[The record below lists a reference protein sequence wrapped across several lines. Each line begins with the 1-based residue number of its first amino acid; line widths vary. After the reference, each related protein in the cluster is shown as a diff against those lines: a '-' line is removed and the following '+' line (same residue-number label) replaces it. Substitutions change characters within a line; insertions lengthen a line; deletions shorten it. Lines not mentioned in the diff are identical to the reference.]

1 MKLLTLIIT
10 TSVVVVIAFEYK
22 LCESCIIRTAA
33 IKGLGV
39 LLVSRLY
46 FHQHAACIF
55 SHALKQLVL
64 FMLPPFPSYLY
75 IVSLCYI
82 LLLCSDLDLNISPV
96 SQPFLSSDLLQLYDC
111 FRSLNILTLCT
122 NCKRQ
127 HLLLI
132 LHTQFLVNVYN
143 GFKFRPSL
151 LESVDIPVSPRFRR
165 IFFVHCCFLM

>member
-10 TSVVVVIAFEYK
+10 TSVIVVIAFEYK

-39 LLVSRLY
+39 LLVSKLY

-55 SHALKQLVL
+55 SHVLKQLVL
-64 FMLPPFPSYLY
+64 FMLPPFPSNLY

-96 SQPFLSSDLLQLYDC
+96 SQPFLSSDLLQLYDW

-122 NCKRQ
+122 KRQ
-127 HLLLI
+127 HLI

-151 LESVDIPVSPRFRR
+151 LESVDIRVSPRFRR